1 MDIEPV
7 VADTALFVLRVVF
20 GVFFALHG
28 LNKVRGGLDGTAG
41 WFAGIGMRWPK
52 LQAHAAAW
60 TEIGAGLLLA
70 VGLFTPLA
78 GAAMVGVM
86 VVATWV
92 AHRSNGFFIF
102 NEGWEYTVSI
112 AVVAAFVG
120 TVGPGR
126 ISLDHALGIDLHS
139 ALGGWSGAAL
149 AVGLGLIGG
158 IGQLL
163 VSYRPG
169 ARS

>member
-7 VADTALFVLRVVF
+7 VADTALVVLRVVF
-20 GVFFALHG
+20 GVFLALHG
-28 LNKVRGGLDGTAG
+28 LNKVRGGLDGTAR

-70 VGLFTPLA
+70 IGLLTSLAA
-78 GAAMVGVM
+78 GAMVAVM
-86 VVATWV
+86 LVATWV

-102 NEGWEYTVSI
+102 NDGWEYTVSI

-126 ISLDHALGIDLHS
+126 ISLDHPLGIHLHT
-139 ALGGWSGAAL
+139 ALGGWSGAAI
-149 AVGLGLIGG
+149 AVGVGLVGG
-158 IGQLL
+158 IAQLL
-163 VSYRPG
+163 VSYRP
-169 ARS
+169 ATAS